1 MTQIIK
7 EIGEAIRCKKR
18 LWVANLESLD
28 EELKSL
34 QDQIEEYINE
44 GDYSRF
50 NAIYGVPK
58 KHNRHARQL

>member
-1 MTQIIK
+1 M
-7 EIGEAIRCKKR
+7 
-18 LWVANLESLD
+18 ANLESLD
-28 EELKSL
+28 EELTSL
-34 QDQIEEYINE
+34 QDQIEEYIRE